1 MLIFDHT
8 DSILELWRQG
18 TGGTQS
24 HLEQLHLIN
33 KQVPIAVR
41 GMTKRKIMAS
51 CLEEG
56 RDFYYIDTGYLG
68 NLGKRKDY
76 HRVVKNNVQHLT
88 PIAVPDDR
96 FNRLEKHMPSNTPLF
111 FKGWRKGGNA
121 ILVVT
126 PSEKPCKYYGITR
139 DEWLHNTLTTLKQ
152 HTDRPIIIRDKPPRR
167 DRVGDNSIYKQMI
180 DEKVFALVT
189 YNSIAATEAVSFG
202 VPAFAN
208 APNAA
213 NSVSSNDFTKI
224 ETPYYPDREQV
235 LKWLHWLAYCQYDTN
250 ELQNG
255 TAYKIQKDYN
265 LC

>member
-18 TGGTQS
+18 TNGTLS

-33 KQVPIAVR
+33 KNVPIAVR
-41 GMTKRKIMAS
+41 GMTKRKIMSS
-51 CLEEG
+51 CLDEG

-88 PIAVPDDR
+88 PIEVPDDR
-96 FNRLEKHMPSNTPLF
+96 FKRLEKNMPASTPLF

-139 DEWLHNTLTTLKQ
+139 DEWLSTTLETLKK

-167 DRVGDNSIYKQMI
+167 DRVGDSSIYRQMV

-213 NSVSSNDFTKI
+213 NTVCSNNFSNI

-235 LKWLHWLAYCQYDTN
+235 LKWLHWLAYCQYDTT
-250 ELQNG
+250 ELRSG
-255 TAYKIQKDYN
+255 LAYRIQKEFN